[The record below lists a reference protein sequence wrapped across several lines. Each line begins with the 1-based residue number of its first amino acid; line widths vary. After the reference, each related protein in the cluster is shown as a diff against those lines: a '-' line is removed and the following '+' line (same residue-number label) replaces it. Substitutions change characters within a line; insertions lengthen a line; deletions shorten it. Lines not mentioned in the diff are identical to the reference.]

1 MNTRIERDF
10 EFQAAVYFEDKF
22 LMNTYTLSL
31 SMLVATDSIREQNVA
46 MDRMTCLL
54 TECLESCVFV
64 KSSEKKVIDKYVA
77 AGLKVSTLPEEPYDQ
92 IISMLLL
99 IKLNAITEKRLII
112 TDVRLTSKLSD
123 GVSFCYDNE
132 DVYGPFEEMGWW
144 HESGTAISDLHKT
157 QNKKDKIVKLVNKTN
172 DWAEYSLQW
181 QEKSTK
187 ASEIVFLTD
196 EK

>member
-31 SMLVATDSIREQNVA
+31 SMLVATSSIREQNVA
-46 MDRMTCLL
+46 MDRITCFLV
-54 TECLESCVFV
+54 ECLESCVFV

-112 TDVRLTSKLSD
+112 TDARLTSKLSD

-172 DWAEYSLQW
+172 DWTEYSLQW

-187 ASEIVFLTD
+187 ASEIVFLSD

>member
-112 TDVRLTSKLSD
+112 TDARLTSKLSD